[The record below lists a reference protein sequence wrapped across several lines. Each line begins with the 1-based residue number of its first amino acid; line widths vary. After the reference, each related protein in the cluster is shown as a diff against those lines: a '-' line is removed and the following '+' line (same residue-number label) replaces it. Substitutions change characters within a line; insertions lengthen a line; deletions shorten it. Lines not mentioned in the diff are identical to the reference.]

1 MTMVACWNI
10 SLRLHS
16 GPDFINEAL
25 PGFFLFM
32 FPLRVPCPQAQ
43 ETQHIHLI
51 DLLHPPAVF
60 HQLVVGGVDVFR
72 QRQGSGAIGVIVCR
86 ISSASCVTGIV
97 GKDSSTSVVW
107 V

>member
-1 MTMVACWNI
+1 
-10 SLRLHS
+10 
-16 GPDFINEAL
+16 
-25 PGFFLFM
+25 M

-43 ETQHIHLI
+43 ETQHVHFV
-51 DLLHPPAVF
+51 DFLHPPAVF
-60 HQLVVGGVDVFR
+60 HQLVVCGVDVFR

-97 GKDSSTSVVW
+97 GKESSTSVVW